1 MLRRTDKYLFLSIFG
16 LLLFLNFNRH
26 SKHGSFNYHGE
37 LYADKAGYHVFL
49 PALFYYNFDA
59 NQFPENIDWKTG
71 TGFKL
76 DSNKGKVLTKYPVGV
91 AILQLPF
98 FSLGAVIDHFNGAT
112 QDLGYTV
119 VQHKMI
125 GLSTIFYFVLGLLL
139 LFKSFDDSI
148 NARTKYLLLFLVV
161 FGSNVFFYITR
172 DAGLSH
178 GYSFF
183 IFSGLLYFL
192 TRFLTRDG
200 SWKSITLF
208 VVFSVLGCLI
218 RPINVVFIGLAS
230 LCFLIPYWKQLVHK
244 KALVFKGILV
254 AIPFVL
260 LLLLPQLLYY
270 KYAFGDWFAY
280 SYDDERFLYWL
291 NPKLA
296 RVWFAPANGL
306 LLYSPIYLLFV
317 LGLFQYW
324 KVHKLQTVL
333 IALLFLSVSYLYA
346 SWWTP
351 GLGCGYGHRGFI
363 EFMPFFSLPI
373 LHHLTSWKNKTWMMV
388 ASVIGLAYIIL
399 LVHFQYKYDGCWY
412 GNGYWDWQEL
422 LLILGIK

>member
-1 MLRRTDKYLFLSIFG
+1 MLRRTDKFIFLSIFG

-49 PALFYYNFDA
+49 PALFYYDFDA
-59 NQFPENIDWKTG
+59 SRFPEDMDWKTG

-76 DSNKGKVLTKYPVGV
+76 DKKTNKVLTKYPIGV
-91 AILQLPF
+91 AILELPF
-98 FSLGAVIDHFNGAT
+98 FTLGAGIDALLGTKDN
-112 QDLGYTV
+112 LGYSP

-125 GLSTIFYFVLGLLL
+125 GLATIFYAVLGLLL
-139 LFKSFDDSI
+139 LFKAFGK
-148 NARTKYLLLFLVV
+148 AYKPRLKYLVLFLLV
-161 FGSNVFFYITR
+161 FGSNFFFYITR

-183 IFSGLLYFL
+183 VFAAIFYFL
-192 TRFLTRDG
+192 KKFFEENGD
-200 SWKSITLF
+200 WKTITLLTTMM
-208 VVFSVLGCLI
+208 VLGCLI
-218 RPINVVFIGLAS
+218 RPINVLFIGIASFVFIAPNLNV
-230 LCFLIPYWKQLVHK
+230 LIHK
-244 KALVFKGILV
+244 KTALFKGFLWAVPI
-254 AIPFVL
+254 VL
-260 LLLLPQLLYY
+260 LLLIPQLLYY

-280 SYDDERFLYWL
+280 SYNDERFLYWF

-306 LLYSPIYLLFV
+306 VLYSPIYLIFV
-317 LGLFQYW
+317 IGLWQYW
-324 KVHKLQTVL
+324 KINKLQTGA
-333 IALLFLSVSYLYA
+333 IAFLFLSISYLYA

-363 EFMPFFSLPI
+363 EFLPFFSIPI
-373 LHHLTSWKNKTWMMV
+373 IFSLKQFKHKWF
-388 ASVIGLAYIIL
+388 IGISAIIGTLYIVV
-399 LVHFQYKYDGCWY
+399 LVLFQYKYDGCWY